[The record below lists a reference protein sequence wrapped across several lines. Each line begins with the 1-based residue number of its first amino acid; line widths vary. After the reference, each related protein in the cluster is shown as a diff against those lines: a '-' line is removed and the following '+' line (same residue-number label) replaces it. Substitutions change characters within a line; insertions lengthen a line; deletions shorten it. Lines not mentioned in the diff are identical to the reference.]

1 MDTRTDL
8 EHDAIM
14 ELYSGY
20 DKAYF
25 DQVRRKDVNKHSIR
39 RRYLFCL
46 WRILQNNKLL

>member
-8 EHDAIM
+8 DEKGIM
-14 ELYSGY
+14 ELYKGY

-25 DQVRRKDVNKHSIR
+25 EQVRRTDANKYSIR

>member
-8 EHDAIM
+8 DFEGIL
-14 ELYSGY
+14 ELYKGY
-20 DKAYF
+20 DKAYY
-25 DQVRRKDVNKHSIR
+25 DQIRRKDVVKFKIR